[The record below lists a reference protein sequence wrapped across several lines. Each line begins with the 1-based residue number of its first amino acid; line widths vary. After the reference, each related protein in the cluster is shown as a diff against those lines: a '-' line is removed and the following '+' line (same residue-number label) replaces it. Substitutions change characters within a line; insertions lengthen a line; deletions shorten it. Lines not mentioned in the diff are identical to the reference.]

1 MCTGNDMQLEDLSDL
16 FEHTLE
22 LAWDCEEHLAAEF
35 PKLADA
41 VKSDE
46 LRHEF
51 LQYYEDSAGH
61 IARLQQVFAALERSP
76 AAETSTPVR
85 SMISEAGK
93 MINHIDASAL
103 RDATLIFLANQAG
116 HYKIALYGSAC
127 AFARALGR
135 HDLAVILEPTLE
147 RAHVA
152 DRILT
157 TLAEGSINPRA
168 ADFHNTAPFVFI

>member
-1 MCTGNDMQLEDLSDL
+1 MQLEDLSDL
-16 FEHTLE
+16 FQRTLE
-22 LAWDCEEHLAAEF
+22 LAWDCEEHLAAEY

-41 VKSDE
+41 VKSEE
-46 LRHEF
+46 LRQEF
-51 LQYYEDSAGH
+51 LQFHEDSADHLG
-61 IARLQQVFAALERSP
+61 RLHLVFAALERSP
-76 AAETSTPVR
+76 AAETSAPVR
-85 SMISEAGK
+85 SIISEAGK
-93 MINHIDASAL
+93 TINHVDASAL
-103 RDATLIFLANQAG
+103 RDACLIFLVNQAE

-127 AFARALGR
+127 AFARVLGR
-135 HDLAVILEPTLE
+135 QDLAAILQPTLD